1 MNQNNLFKIL
11 KYLILTA
18 LGISFFLTFSCKKE
32 DSQPKEQKTNPTASS
47 FGVGPIQTKIELG
60 ALDNALAQKGEKLFI
75 EKCTACHK
83 IEERYV
89 SPALK
94 GVTTRRAPEW
104 IMNMILD
111 PMKAK
116 IIILMQ
122 PKAKKMQKL
131 FEMVEKYMF
140 T

>member
-1 MNQNNLFKIL
+1 M
-11 KYLILTA
+11 
-18 LGISFFLTFSCKKE
+18 GISFFLTFSCK
-32 DSQPKEQKTNPTASS
+32 KEQKTNPTASS
-47 FGVGPIQTKIELG
+47 FGVGPIQSKIELG

-140 T
+140 I

>member
-32 DSQPKEQKTNPTASS
+32 QKTNPTASS
-47 FGVGPIQTKIELG
+47 FGVGPIQSKIELG
-60 ALDNALAQKGEKLFI
+60 ALDNALAQKGEKIFN

-83 IEERYV
+83 IKERYV
-89 SPALK
+89 GPAIK
-94 GVTTRRAPEW
+94 GVTKRRAPEW
-104 IMNMILD
+104 IMNMILA

-116 IIILMQ
+116 MIILMQ

-140 T
+140 I

>member
-1 MNQNNLFKIL
+1 MNQNNLFKL
-11 KYLILTA
+11 LNYLILKA

-32 DSQPKEQKTNPTASS
+32 DSHS
-47 FGVGPIQTKIELG
+47 FGVGPIQSKIELG
-60 ALDNALAQKGEKLFI
+60 ALDNALAQKGEKIFN

-83 IEERYV
+83 IKERYV
-89 SPALK
+89 GPAIK
-94 GVTTRRAPEW
+94 GVTKRRAPEW
-104 IMNMILD
+104 IMNMILA
-111 PMKAK
+111 PVKAK
-116 IIILMQ
+116 MIILMQ